1 MAISFIVGQN
11 ETALGS
17 GDAIGFYGDNGFG
30 DPIGLNS
37 NQGRMFITTSR
48 GIVQGLEIDNCKMV
62 DVIPWSGVSGASGV
76 IVGQVGSG
84 IGILNLPNY
93 LATLNVR
100 FTNSTPALV
109 QGANILVHDGDGATP
124 VSGLEVWMAEIIHTS
139 TSQADTG
146 TGDFAWQYVNGVGH
160 ELGLSDSPGTSGTFP
175 LIPEDTRHDW
185 YVAIS
190 ARPTR
195 PNPKLFCYTMS
206 LEYL

>member
-1 MAISFIVGQN
+1 MGIAFIVGQN
-11 ETALGS
+11 DTALGS
-17 GDAIGFYGDNGFG
+17 GDAIGFYGTGGFG
-30 DPIGLNS
+30 DPISLKS
-37 NQGRMFITTSR
+37 CQGRVFITTS
-48 GIVQGLEIDNCKMV
+48 GGTTQGLEIDNCKMV

-100 FTNSTPALV
+100 FTNSTPVLV
-109 QGANILVHDGDGATP
+109 QGANILVHDGDGATA
-124 VSGLEVWMAEIIHTS
+124 VSGLEIWMAEIIHTS

-146 TGDFAWQYVNGVGH
+146 TGDFAWQYVNGVGY
-160 ELGLSDSPGTSGTFP
+160 ELGLSDSPGVSGTFP
-175 LIPEDTRHDW
+175 LVPEDVQHDW